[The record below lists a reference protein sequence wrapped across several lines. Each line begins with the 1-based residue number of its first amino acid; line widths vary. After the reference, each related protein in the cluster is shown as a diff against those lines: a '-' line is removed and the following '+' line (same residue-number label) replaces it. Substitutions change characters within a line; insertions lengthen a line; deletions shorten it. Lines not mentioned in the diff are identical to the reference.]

1 MLHTDRYTHVRG
13 NEEQEKERETE
24 RNTKR
29 GELAGKAR
37 VAVHVCVRVRACVCV
52 CVCMCVCACAC
63 VCVCACMRAC
73 VCAHLSRPHRF
84 TATVSGYLPPFFFRC
99 IRTISA
105 AAAFP
110 LAFAASEGMR

>member
-37 VAVHVCVRVRACVCV
+37 VAVHVCACVC
-52 CVCMCVCACAC
+52 
-63 VCVCACMRAC
+63 AC